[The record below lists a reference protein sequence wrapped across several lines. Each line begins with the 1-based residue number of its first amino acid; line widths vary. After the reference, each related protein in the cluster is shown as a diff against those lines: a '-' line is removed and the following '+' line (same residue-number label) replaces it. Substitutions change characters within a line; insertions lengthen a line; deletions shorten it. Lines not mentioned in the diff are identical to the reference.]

1 MFKKLAVAAA
11 LAVVASVAPAS
22 AKMDC
27 DAKLAEAHSALGK
40 MSGLSAG
47 QRAARARLAIQ
58 AYDLCTV
65 GDEDTA
71 TKFFRMMMA
80 SGS

>member
-1 MFKKLAVAAA
+1 MLKVFAAAA
-11 LAVVASVAPAS
+11 LLIGAYTVPAS
-22 AKMDC
+22 AMDC
-27 DAKLAEAHSALGK
+27 DAKLAEAHNALGK
-40 MSGLSAG
+40 MNSLSAG
-47 QRAARARLAIQ
+47 QRAARARIAIQ

-65 GDEDTA
+65 GDTDSA